1 MSVMEQIDLSKIIN
15 MVFPILVAAIGWLLS
30 QITTINTKM
39 QDIESK
45 MPALITPQGVPT
57 DSPIS
62 AEARYRLRD
71 ELTKQLNELH
81 VRVRLLEKSADG
93 K

>member
-1 MSVMEQIDLSKIIN
+1 MEQIDLSKIIN

-30 QITTINTKM
+30 QITTMNTKM

>member
-1 MSVMEQIDLSKIIN
+1 MEQIDLSKIIN

>member
-15 MVFPILVAAIGWLLS
+15 MVFPILVAVIGWLLS
-30 QITTINTKM
+30 QITTMNTKM

>member
-1 MSVMEQIDLSKIIN
+1 MEQIDLSKIIN
-15 MVFPILVAAIGWLLS
+15 MVFPILVATIGWLLS
-30 QITTINTKM
+30 QITTMNTKM

>member
-1 MSVMEQIDLSKIIN
+1 MEQIDLSKIIN
-15 MVFPILVAAIGWLLS
+15 MMFPILVAAIGWLLS

>member
-1 MSVMEQIDLSKIIN
+1 MEQFDLSRIIN

-30 QITTINTKM
+30 QITTLNTKV

-81 VRVRLLEKSADG
+81 VRVRLLERTQDG

>member
-1 MSVMEQIDLSKIIN
+1 MEQIDLSKIIN
-15 MVFPILVAAIGWLLS
+15 MVFPILVAVIGWLLS
-30 QITTINTKM
+30 QITTMNTKM